1 MTTSVLRGLRMKTR
15 LASLPSIA
23 LAAALSYPDAAF
35 AGARLESATWIATDP
50 LNAGAKLDAEGH
62 TITTTLAGRKPG
74 AEVSVGGRLHFDTT
88 HGAQADLSFLTD
100 VPWITCEAPR
110 GLTADVEGNV
120 DFVCQARARGL
131 DTLEEPLRVY
141 VKVDPTGG
149 LAHKKLYWVI
159 EPAPPGAAAP

>member
-1 MTTSVLRGLRMKTR
+1 MRTLRTHFR
-15 LASLPSIA
+15 LALLAALVAA
-23 LAAALSYPDAAF
+23 LARPDAAH

-50 LNAGAKLDAEGH
+50 HNAGAKLDAEGH

-74 AEVSVGGRLHFDTT
+74 TEQFVGGRLHFDTT
-88 HGAQADLSFLTD
+88 AGAQADLSFLTD

-110 GLTADVEGNV
+110 GLVADGEGNV
-120 DFVCQARARGL
+120 DFVCRARTRGL

-159 EPAPPGAAAP
+159 EPAPPAPAAP